1 MDFRVLLLLYKSL
14 NGSTPEHIDDAE
26 VIYEA
31 GGAEIKPDF
40 RLNMVKQHFAA
51 HEWTKP
57 ANRRVEPRSF
67 TTGLDFSHALI
78 HRNK

>member
-14 NGSTPEHIDDAE
+14 NGSSPEHIDDTD

-40 RLNMVKQHFAA
+40 RLNMVNPDPLQQV
-51 HEWTKP
+51 WTW
-57 ANRRVEPRSF
+57 
-67 TTGLDFSHALI
+67 TLI
-78 HRNK
+78 HLNK